1 MRKSFFRSKALR
13 LSLVFSG
20 LIAALIIIFV
30 VLFALVIKKNDR
42 KRQSNFLSHTAES
55 VKTILKNVGPDMVT
69 ESDFVDI
76 PYFVSVCIYEGDGD
90 RTIYSNDP
98 FIRNLP
104 KAEEKAVNYIEKNY
118 FIDGDLN
125 VLYRTLTFEISGKSY
140 VVQVSVNMDRDFAT
154 RLLKELNFAI
164 ILFSLP
170 LILVSFLASYF
181 IIKST
186 ISPVKKMTETAKKMS
201 YASENHFEVAGSG
214 DEFDRLAETFNTL
227 FARLKQDFER
237 EKQFTSDVS
246 HELKTPIA
254 VISGHANLI
263 RRWGKDDPV
272 QLEKSISRLTAE
284 VHTMQAIVDNL
295 LQISRLERGTIKLEK
310 KSVSIRDLS
319 QRLKEDT
326 EAWANNATVTVGKMG
341 TEFIFCDAELLYE
354 SMTIIVSNSV
364 KYAKPEKVNIIIEEK
379 VTERGTELSI
389 IDDGPGIKKED
400 LPHVLERFY
409 RADESHNRD
418 KEKGGSGLGL
428 AIVKSIMDIHGGQV
442 QIFSDGIK
450 GTTVTLTFP
459 AKEGDR

>member
-1 MRKSFFRSKALR
+1 MKKSFLRSKALR
-13 LSLVFSG
+13 LSLIFSG
-20 LIAALIIIFV
+20 LIATLILVFV
-30 VLFALVIKKNDR
+30 LLFAFVIRQNDR

-55 VKTILKNVGPDMVT
+55 ARKIIENVGPDMVT
-69 ESDFVDI
+69 ESDFMEI
-76 PYFVSVCIYEGDGD
+76 PYFVSVCIYEDDGG
-90 RTIYSNDP
+90 RTVYSNDP

-104 KAEEKAVNYIEKNY
+104 KAEEKAINYIEKNY

-125 VLYRTLTFEISGKSY
+125 VLYRTLSFDFSGKNY
-140 VVQVSVNMDRDFAT
+140 VVQVSVNMERDFAT

-164 ILFSLP
+164 MLFSLP

-201 YASENHFEVAGSG
+201 YASENHFEIAGSG

-227 FARLKQDFER
+227 FSRLKQDFER

-254 VISGHANLI
+254 VIAGHANLI

-272 QLEKSISRLTAE
+272 QLEKSIGRLTAE

-295 LQISRLERGTIKLEK
+295 LQISRLERGAIKLEK
-310 KSVSIRDLS
+310 KSVSIMDLS
-319 QRLKEDT
+319 LRLKEDT
-326 EAWANNATVTVGKMG
+326 EAWAENATVTVTDMG
-341 TEFIFCDAELLYE
+341 TDTIFCDAELLYE

-364 KYAKPEKVNIIIEEK
+364 KYAKPNKVNIIIEEK
-379 VTERGTELSI
+379 VTDRGAELRI
-389 IDDGPGIKKED
+389 VDDGPGIKKEA

-459 AKEGDR
+459 KKEGDR

>member
-1 MRKSFFRSKALR
+1 MKKSFLRSKALR
-13 LSLVFSG
+13 LSLAFSG
-20 LIAALIIIFV
+20 LIAALIIVFV
-30 VLFALVIKKNDR
+30 ILFAYVIRRNDR
-42 KRQSNFLSHTAES
+42 TRQSNFLSRTAES
-55 VKTILKNVGPDMVT
+55 VKDIMEKVGPDMVT
-69 ESDFVDI
+69 ESDFMEI
-76 PYFVSVCIYEGDGD
+76 PYFVSVCAYEEATGK
-90 RTIYSNDP
+90 TVYSNDP

-104 KAEEKAVNYIEKNY
+104 KSEEKAVTYIEKNY

-125 VLYRTLTFEISGKSY
+125 VLYRTLTFKTGGISY
-140 VVQVSVNMDRDFAT
+140 VVQVSVNMERDFAS
-154 RLLKELNFAI
+154 RLIKELYFAI
-164 ILFSLP
+164 VLFSLP
-170 LILVSFLASYF
+170 LVLVSFLASYF

-201 YASENHFEVAGSG
+201 YSSDNHFHVAGSG

-254 VISGHANLI
+254 VIAGHANLI

-272 QLEKSISRLTAE
+272 QLEKSLGRLTAE

-310 KSVSIRDLS
+310 KPVPIMELS

-326 EAWANNATVTVGKMG
+326 EAWADTATVTVTDMG
-341 TEFIFCDAELLYE
+341 TETIVCDSELLYE

-364 KYAKPEKVNIIIEEK
+364 KYAKPNKVNIIIEEK
-379 VTERGTELSI
+379 VTERGAELSI
-389 IDDGPGIKKED
+389 MDDGPGIKKEA

-428 AIVKSIMDIHGGQV
+428 AIVKTIMEVHGGRV
-442 QIFSDGIK
+442 QIDSDGVK
-450 GTTVTLTFP
+450 GTTVTMIFP
-459 AKEGDR
+459 REEGKR